1 MTEADFRKMFPRASQ
16 ACINQNAAIMTMIN
30 DKKEPTQM
38 PQKLIKGRSMSNA
51 ELEYAMILEHMKR
64 RGEIES
70 YRYEGV
76 TLKLA
81 DGCRFTP
88 DFFVVVSSM
97 ILRLRFVE
105 IKGRHI
111 WEDSIVK
118 FKVAKEQNPW
128 AEWQMHQ
135 RSKDGQWSQ
144 IR

>member
-1 MTEADFRKMFPRASQ
+1 MTEAELRHKFPRASQ
-16 ACINQNAAIMTMIN
+16 SFLNQNAAITTMIETRN
-30 DKKEPTQM
+30 AVQT

-64 RGEIES
+64 DHEIES
-70 YRYEGV
+70 YKYEGV

-81 DGCRFTP
+81 DGCRYCP

-105 IKGRHI
+105 IKGAKV
-111 WEDSIVK
+111 WEDSIIK

>member
-1 MTEADFRKMFPRASQ
+1 MTEAELRQKFPRASQ
-16 ACINQNAAIMTMIN
+16 SFLNQNAAITTMLK
-30 DKKEPTQM
+30 DKNAVQT
-38 PQKLIKGRSMSNA
+38 PQKPIKGRSMSNA
-51 ELEYAMILEHMKR
+51 ELEYAMELEMMR
-64 RGEIES
+64 RIGEIES
-70 YRYEGV
+70 WKYEGV

-81 DGCRFTP
+81 DGCRYTP

-105 IKGRHI
+105 IKGAKV
-111 WEDSIVK
+111 WEDSIIK

>member
-1 MTEADFRKMFPRASQ
+1 MTEAELRQKFPRASQ
-16 ACINQNAAIMTMIN
+16 SFLNQNAAIMTLLKDQN
-30 DKKEPTQM
+30 AVQTPQM
-38 PQKLIKGRSMSNA
+38 PVKGRSMSNA
-51 ELEYAMILEHMKR
+51 ELEYAMILERMKR
-64 RGEIES
+64 DHEIES
-70 YRYEGV
+70 YKYEGV

-81 DGCRFTP
+81 DGCRYCP